1 MHASGISAVI
11 VLCKPVEAIV
21 ASLYLPSLNKQ
32 TAHVEDLQRVAD
44 SDQLVIIVRLA
55 RTVHLHKV
63 AMYRNGQIIT
73 RNDQISYGFL
83 DVVHRVA
90 SLDQLVIRVK
100 LARQILVN
108 KMHKVTC
115 LNWLKSF

>member
-1 MHASGISAVI
+1 MT
-11 VLCKPVEAIV
+11 K
-21 ASLYLPSLNKQ
+21 
-32 TAHVEDLQRVAD
+32 
-44 SDQLVIIVRLA
+44 LA
-55 RTVHLHKV
+55 R
-63 AMYRNGQIIT
+63 A
-73 RNDQISYGFL
+73 FL

-115 LNWLKSF
+115 LKWLKSF